1 MDSTLEL
8 WAYVISNIGA
18 VVAGSLLTALSFIA
32 YRRNTNQE
40 SYRFATLGFGLIV
53 VGTLVDPVFFLWM
66 SIDYHLSFT
75 EILLLQ
81 VSEDLLFAAGLGLLF
96 YAILQYDSSNA
107 STAEGPISSED
118 ELLWNQQ
125 SQNDD

>member
-8 WAYVISNIGA
+8 WAYVLSNIGA
-18 VVAGSLLTALSFIA
+18 VAVGSLLTALSFLA
-32 YRRNTNQE
+32 YRRNSDQA

-53 VGTLVDPVFFLWM
+53 LGTLVDPAYFLWL
-66 SIDYHLSFT
+66 SIESRLTFT

-96 YAILQYDSSNA
+96 YAILRFDTSTD
-107 STAEGPISSED
+107 STADNPASSED